1 MSEKEGNKVTP
12 KSSTLEADLSGASRS
27 ETVSPKSIKNP
38 SNLPQSPRRFSSS
51 STRSYDT
58 SDYFSTSPVNQR
70 MSSAMS
76 LYGRGYN
83 RSLTRRI
90 SLNSSISNFSTMSE
104 TSLPWTTK
112 DIGFNAISGVLND
125 PNVKASNTAR
135 PTKNDI
141 PSVPQTVIKK
151 VKPSDFSNY
160 LKQITPVFE
169 RYNYNK
175 ESGVESSHNIRNSTS
190 SLIETPDASTTKILA
205 NLENLQP
212 DNSEI
217 PVHRLES
224 SRNPYSVRMPPY
236 SPDNDRPIEP
246 VIDLPLLETVPPLFF
261 DPDFNLENPRTF
273 DMVCENTD
281 IIDSTLKNP
290 TISTNAILQEKL
302 SHYLDTVEVHLIK
315 EISLRSSSFFEALSN
330 LQALHSE
337 TLECVSQINSL
348 RQKLAQ
354 IDDSQTKQGLEI
366 VRLKRRR
373 ANMGRLYEGI
383 RMVAEISST
392 QSVLQALLEQ
402 GDYFSALDL
411 IEEANSILHGGESQ
425 RSQLEELINDQ
436 GLKTLTSSTNN
447 SKTMIVNRLSNVADG
462 FKKSGT
468 IDLRGVRALMYF
480 GGQLVEMYKAIGV
493 MMENDLLNMLFM
505 DFEEHIENVN
515 TTNTINI
522 LCNDNKI
529 NYSVKHSTPISV
541 MIDPDKEEKLKKR
554 ITPLVLGLYRMNRFS
569 STLQAYRERM
579 LEEIKKIAQIQKN
592 FKSLMTLIEAKDDH
606 TNYSSTER
614 SLNTTKLLKGM
625 TFDAFLNTLLS
636 IYAILLEG
644 IKRIAIYNELFSD
657 ILADVQKISLGI
669 HFDTFENE
677 KDSSNKDPQVND
689 DSKSLKETE
698 AKVSDTKTQIESN
711 TASGK
716 SKISTA
722 LKITTGI
729 KSIIQKTQSLALKSS
744 SSLLDSQPKKPES
757 VSSPSKPEIK
767 LDSNNQYTQSVS
779 DSSQIVFAAADL
791 AHVRCAKL
799 IAVRADQNA
808 QLNQKDFYRLFN
820 VTWAFVLECESLC
833 GRMCYGLRGTII
845 SQAKAF
851 LTHFHMEKTKQEAT
865 LVENEQWIQAGVP
878 IDFQRIVDRIITAS
892 TNGLSIFKD
901 SPFDHLSPPAS
912 PVYPPSDTQFGHNN
926 DIANSTDEKDRI
938 QNNPPVQSSNRQI
951 FVEER
956 KFFLVGCSLLLLKMI
971 DDYLKCMVN
980 IPVLA
985 TETMNRIVELLNL
998 FNSKTCQVI
1007 LGAGA
1012 MHSAGLKNITA
1023 KHLALASQ
1031 SLGAMIALIPYIR
1044 ECIRHNLNSRQ
1055 VVMLTEFD
1063 RIKRDY
1069 INHQSEI
1076 HSKLVSIMNDRL
1088 IVHLRSFQSTNWDES
1103 DTKDGP
1109 NSYMESLVKE
1119 TTTLHKV
1126 LNKYLPLEI
1135 LQNVMSDVFKS
1146 SNAKIAEEIAKV
1158 NIQTPVGKER

>member
-12 KSSTLEADLSGASRS
+12 KSSTLEADLSGAGRS

-58 SDYFSTSPVNQR
+58 SEYFSTSPVNQR
-70 MSSAMS
+70 VSSAMS

-125 PNVKASNTAR
+125 PNVKTSNTAR

-160 LKQITPVFE
+160 LKQIIPVFE
-169 RYNYNK
+169 RYSYNK
-175 ESGVESSHNIRNSTS
+175 ESGVESSHSIRKSTS
-190 SLIETPDASTTKILA
+190 SLIESPDASTT
-205 NLENLQP
+205 N
-212 DNSEI
+212 
-217 PVHRLES
+217 

-281 IIDSTLKNP
+281 IIDSNLKNP

-383 RMVAEISST
+383 RMVDEISST

-411 IEEANSILHGGESQ
+411 IEETNSILHGGE
-425 RSQLEELINDQ
+425 N
-436 GLKTLTSSTNN
+436 
-447 SKTMIVNRLSNVADG
+447 G

-505 DFEEHIENVN
+505 DFEEHIEN
-515 TTNTINI
+515 
-522 LCNDNKI
+522 I

-541 MIDPDKEEKLKKR
+541 MNDPDKEEKLKKR

-579 LEEIKKIAQIQKN
+579 LEEIKKIAQIQKV
-592 FKSLMTLIEAKDDH
+592 F
-606 TNYSSTER
+606 
-614 SLNTTKLLKGM
+614 LNTTKLLKGM

-657 ILADVQKISLGI
+657 ILTDAQKISLGI

-689 DSKSLKETE
+689 DSKSQKETD
-698 AKVSDTKTQIESN
+698 AKISDAKTQIESN
-711 TASGK
+711 TTSGK

-767 LDSNNQYTQSVS
+767 LDSNSQYTQSVS

-878 IDFQRIVDRIITAS
+878 IDFQRIVDRIIAAS

-901 SPFDHLSPPAS
+901 SPFNHLSPPAS
-912 PVYPPSDTQFGHNN
+912 PVFPSSDSQFGHNN
-926 DIANSTDEKDRI
+926 DIANGTDEKDRI

-980 IPVLA
+980 IPVLT

-1031 SLGAMIALIPYIR
+1031 SLGAMIALIPFIR

-1088 IVHLRSFQSTNWDES
+1088 VVHLRSFQSTNWDES

-1109 NSYMESLVKE
+1109 NPYMESLVKE

-1135 LQNVMSDVFKS
+1135 LQV
-1146 SNAKIAEEIAKV
+1146 I
-1158 NIQTPVGKER
+1158 